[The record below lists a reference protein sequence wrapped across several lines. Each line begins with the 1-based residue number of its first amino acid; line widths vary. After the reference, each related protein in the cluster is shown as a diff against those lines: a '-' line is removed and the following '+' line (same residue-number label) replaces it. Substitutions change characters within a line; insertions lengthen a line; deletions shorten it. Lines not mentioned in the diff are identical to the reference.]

1 MGKLRKTHDHVTK
14 IIVTIFILNSRRP
27 TVQMRPNLY
36 VIPVSERY
44 KNMNDHWRYFV
55 KKVEM
60 DLEIMHEKYFF
71 FLFSFEILAWKF
83 FGTTKHPP

>member
-1 MGKLRKTHDHVTK
+1 
-14 IIVTIFILNSRRP
+14 
-27 TVQMRPNLY
+27 
-36 VIPVSERY
+36 
-44 KNMNDHWRYFV
+44 MNDHWRYFA

-83 FGTTKHPP
+83 LAQLSTHHKFGTIWQTDFMQIIFIQNFIFIREAWESMMENELYMVNCIW

>member
-1 MGKLRKTHDHVTK
+1 MDYRFIAILITRLATK
-14 IIVTIFILNSRRP
+14 CF
-27 TVQMRPNLY
+27 

-44 KNMNDHWRYFV
+44 KNMNDRCRYFV